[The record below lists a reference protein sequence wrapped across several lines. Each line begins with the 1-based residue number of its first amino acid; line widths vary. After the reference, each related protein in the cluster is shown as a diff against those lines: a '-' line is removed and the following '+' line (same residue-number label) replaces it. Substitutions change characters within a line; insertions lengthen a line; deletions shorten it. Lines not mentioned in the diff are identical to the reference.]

1 MCACLRAV
9 RCWQQ
14 FSPALTACGMC
25 MCTSM
30 CFSNGMPPAPVS
42 CMCRVAAD
50 VHYGF
55 VFKVTAKDTYEGLQA
70 ASDLFVAGTL
80 EK

>member
-1 MCACLRAV
+1 
-9 RCWQQ
+9 
-14 FSPALTACGMC
+14 
-25 MCTSM
+25 M